1 MCAHIITLHSR
12 ANSGVTIATT
22 TSCEPRPS
30 RLWLCFRSAA
40 SGRSLYALEHTV
52 RLESLDRDLHACVT
66 DTQYRG
72 ENIYPRTQPPCI
84 RPARIQFQRTGR
96 SERAQRRE
104 RVAVDP
110 PRGSAVIQLG
120 RRDRD
125 HTVAPQR
132 GRSAQPD
139 TEGTLHVVSK
149 AQLHAPLNV
158 SRTWLRCRL
167 VLRPPA
173 RSLAARLLPPWAG
186 HGCSNAAAR
195 RHGGEH
201 AQRRVRDQLLGQLL
215 PRELLWWMLL
225 LRLEERGAAG
235 CLQNNRAVHGVEN
248 WSRARR
254 RRCCWSWRP
263 WWWRWRRL
271 RRRRWWWR
279 WRPRW
284 LSRWRWRWPW
294 RRRRLWSR

>member
-1 MCAHIITLHSR
+1 MRAHIITDTV
-12 ANSGVTIATT
+12 ANSGSTA
-22 TSCEPRPS
+22 SLAP
-30 RLWLCFRSAA
+30 LA
-40 SGRSLYALEHTV
+40 SGSASAQPLQAVLLAAALYALEHTV
-52 RLESLDRDLHACVT
+52 RLESLDRDLHAYASCVT

-72 ENIYPRTQPPCI
+72 ENIYPCTQPPCI

-125 HTVAPQR
+125 HAVAPQR

-139 TEGTLHVVSK
+139 AEGTLHVVSK

-167 VLRPPA
+167 VPRPPA
-173 RSLAARLLPPWAG
+173 RSLAARLLPPWAR

-271 RRRRWWWR
+271 RRRRWWGR